1 MIFTINVEK
10 AFDKTVTPSSVK
22 TLRKL
27 GLIGNF
33 LELIQGIY
41 DIFKL

>member
-1 MIFTINVEK
+1 MIFTINMEK
-10 AFDKTVTPSSVK
+10 AFDKTSTSSNVK

-33 LELIQGIY
+33 LKQIQGI
-41 DIFKL
+41 IL